1 MKEHSCNHDL
11 NGRKAQ
17 APCPKKVP
25 IFQTLSDEEILKIS
39 RMTRHIKY
47 SKGQMLLNEGEK
59 SDKLFIVNYG
69 QVKVSKFTMDGKEQI
84 LYLLTSGEFFGELH
98 LFNPDETHNF
108 SVYAIEDTEICLLT
122 KESMDLIMKDNP
134 EISIKILTA
143 VTQRLA
149 HTENLAQN
157 LATKN
162 SDARVAYTILEFSQ
176 KFGRNRKEGVL
187 IDLPLSREEIA
198 NYVGVTRETVS
209 RKFSKFEK
217 LGFISL
223 SGNKQLL
230 VKDQNALREYT
241 Q

>member
-1 MKEHSCNHDL
+1 MKEYSCNH
-11 NGRKAQ
+11 NPHQKK

-25 IFQTLSDEEILKIS
+25 IFQSLSDEEIMKIS
-39 RMTRHIKY
+39 RMTKHIQFR
-47 SKGQMLLNEGEK
+47 KGQMLLNEGEK
-59 SDKLFIVNYG
+59 SDKLFIVNHG

-122 KESMDLIMKDNP
+122 KEAMDRIMGDNP
-134 EISIKILTA
+134 GISIKLLTA

-149 HTENLAQN
+149 HVENMAQN

-162 SDARVAYTILEFSQ
+162 PDVRIAYMILEFCQ
-176 KFGRNRKEGVL
+176 KFGKHRKEGIL
-187 IDLPLSREEIA
+187 IDLPISREEVA
-198 NYVGVTRETVS
+198 SYVGVTRETIS

-223 SGNKQLL
+223 CGNKRLL
-230 VKDQNALREYT
+230 VINQMALRNYI

>member
-1 MKEHSCNHDL
+1 MKEHSCN
-11 NGRKAQ
+11 NSPNQKK

-25 IFQTLSDEEILKIS
+25 IFQSLSDEEIMKIA
-39 RMTRHIKY
+39 RRTRHIQY
-47 SKGQMLLNEGEK
+47 RKGQMLLNEGEK

-84 LYLLTSGEFFGELH
+84 LYLLTSGDFFGELH

-108 SVYAIEDTEICLLT
+108 SVYALEDTEICLIT
-122 KESMDLIMKDNP
+122 KAAMDRIMEDNSG
-134 EISIKILTA
+134 ISIKLLTA

-162 SDARVAYTILEFSQ
+162 PDVRIAYMILEFCQ
-176 KFGRNRKEGVL
+176 KFGKPNKEGVL
-187 IDLPLSREEIA
+187 IELPISREEVA
-198 NYVGVTRETVS
+198 SYVGVTRETIS

-223 SGNKQLL
+223 CGNKQLL
-230 VKDQNALREYT
+230 VKNEKALRRYI

>member
-1 MKEHSCNHDL
+1 MKEHSCNHDP
-11 NGRKAQ
+11 NRRK

-25 IFQTLSDEEILKIS
+25 IFQTLSDEEIMKIA
-39 RMTRHIKY
+39 RMTRHIQY

-122 KESMDLIMKDNP
+122 KESMDRIMADNP
-134 EISIKILTA
+134 EISIKLLTA

-162 SDARVAYTILEFSQ
+162 PDVRVAYTILEFCQ
-176 KFGRNRKEGVL
+176 KFGRSLKGGVL
-187 IDLPLSREEIA
+187 IELPLSREEVA
-198 NYVGVTRETVS
+198 SYVGVTRETIS

-223 SGNKQLL
+223 IGNKQML
-230 VKDQNALREYT
+230 VKDQEALRKYI

>member
-1 MKEHSCNHDL
+1 MKEYSCDYNPSQ
-11 NGRKAQ
+11 KKV
-17 APCPKKVP
+17 PCPKKVP
-25 IFQTLSDEEILKIS
+25 IFQSLSDEEIIKIA
-39 RMTRHIKY
+39 RMTRHIQY
-47 SKGQMLLNEGEK
+47 RKGQMLLNEGEK
-59 SDKLFIVNYG
+59 SDKLFIVNHG

-122 KESMDLIMKDNP
+122 KEAMDRILEDNS
-134 EISIKILTA
+134 EISLKLLTA

-162 SDARVAYTILEFSQ
+162 PDVRIAYMILEFCQ
-176 KFGRNRKEGVL
+176 KFGKHYNGGVL
-187 IDLPLSREEIA
+187 IELPISREEVA
-198 NYVGVTRETVS
+198 SYVGVTRETVS
-209 RKFSKFEK
+209 RKFRKFEK

-223 SGNKQLL
+223 CGNKQLL
-230 VKDQNALREYT
+230 VKNQNALRRYV

>member
-1 MKEHSCNHDL
+1 MKEHSCNHDP
-11 NGRKAQ
+11 NRRK

-25 IFQTLSDEEILKIS
+25 IFQALSDQEILKIAQ
-39 RMTRHIKY
+39 MTRHIQY

-59 SDKLFIVNYG
+59 SDKLFIVNHG
-69 QVKVSKFTMDGKEQI
+69 QVKVSKFTIDGKEQI

-122 KESMDLIMKDNP
+122 KESMDRIMEDNP
-134 EISIKILTA
+134 EISIKLLTA

-162 SDARVAYTILEFSQ
+162 SDARVAHMILEFGK
-176 KFGRNRKEGVL
+176 KFGRDRKEGVL
-187 IDLPLSREEIA
+187 IELPISREEMA
-198 NYVGVTRETVS
+198 SYVGVTRETIS
-209 RKFSKFEK
+209 RKLSKFEK

-223 SGNKQLL
+223 SGNKQLF
-230 VKDQNALREYT
+230 VKNQEALREYI

>member
-1 MKEHSCNHDL
+1 MKV
-11 NGRKAQ
+11 A
-17 APCPKKVP
+17 
-25 IFQTLSDEEILKIS
+25 

-122 KESMDLIMKDNP
+122 KESMDLIIQDYP
-134 EISIKILTA
+134 EISIKLLTA

-157 LATKN
+157 LATNN
-162 SDARVAYTILEFSQ
+162 SEARAAYIILEFCQ
-176 KFGRNRKEGVL
+176 KFGRDHKEGVL
-187 IDLPLSREEIA
+187 IELPLSREEIA
-198 NYVGVTRETVS
+198 SYAGVTRETIS

-217 LGFISL
+217 LGLISL
-223 SGNKQLL
+223 SGNKQLI
-230 VKDQNALREYT
+230 VRDQEALR
-241 Q
+241 QFIQ

>member
-1 MKEHSCNHDL
+1 MKEHSCNHDP
-11 NGRKAQ
+11 NGRKV
-17 APCPKKVP
+17 PCPKKVP
-25 IFQTLSDEEILKIS
+25 IFQSLSDEEILKVA
-39 RMTRHIKY
+39 RMTRHIQY

-122 KESMDLIMKDNP
+122 KESMEQIMKDNP
-134 EISIKILTA
+134 EISIKLLTE

-162 SDARVAYTILEFSQ
+162 SDARVAYMIMEFCD
-176 KFGRNRKEGVL
+176 KFGRNLKEGVL
-187 IDLPLSREEIA
+187 IELPLSREEIA
-198 NYVGVTRETVS
+198 CYVGVTRETIS
-209 RKFSKFEK
+209 RKLSKFEK

-223 SGNKQLL
+223 SGNKRLL
-230 VKDQNALREYT
+230 VKNQEALREYI

>member
-1 MKEHSCNHDL
+1 MKEHSCNHDPK
-11 NGRKAQ
+11 GRKV
-17 APCPKKVP
+17 PCPKKVP
-25 IFQTLSDEEILKIS
+25 IFQALSDEEIMKIAQ
-39 RMTRHIKY
+39 MTRHIRY
-47 SKGQMLLNEGEK
+47 SKGQMLLNEGEN

-69 QVKVSKFTMDGKEQI
+69 QVKVSKFTLDGKEQI

-122 KESMDLIMKDNP
+122 KESMDRIMADNP
-134 EISIKILTA
+134 EISLKLLTA

-162 SDARVAYTILEFSQ
+162 SEVRVAYTILEFCR
-176 KFGRNRKEGVL
+176 KFGSKRSEGVL
-187 IDLPLSREEIA
+187 IELPLSREEVA
-198 NYVGVTRETVS
+198 SYVGVTRETIS

-223 SGNKQLL
+223 LGNKQLL
-230 VKDQNALREYT
+230 VKNQEALLEYI